1 MAPPRYGSARA
12 LREWREFGKAAIAW
26 AIACGLL
33 GAAIFLVDD
42 PARTGALDGWISK
55 LTVVLA
61 IWGAIALSYTV
72 FPKREKVTARG

>member
-1 MAPPRYGSARA
+1 
-12 LREWREFGKAAIAW
+12 AIAW